1 MLQILHTII
10 HKLTI
15 ILISML
21 IFCDEEKI
29 LYSNALIWLQKPPTK
44 TFVLKQAH
52 NEDQDIPV
60 LILAFGHFRL

>member
-1 MLQILHTII
+1 MLQFLHNII

-29 LYSNALIWLQKPPTK
+29 LHSNALIRLQKPLTQ
-44 TFVLKQAH
+44 TFVLKQAY
-52 NEDQDIPV
+52 N
-60 LILAFGHFRL
+60 

>member
-1 MLQILHTII
+1 MLQLLHTII

-29 LYSNALIWLQKPPTK
+29 LHSNALIWLQNPLTK
-44 TFVLKQAH
+44 AFVLKQAY
-52 NEDQDIPV
+52 N
-60 LILAFGHFRL
+60 